1 MKLQAIAEDI
11 GYFGMISAVLIVI
24 VLIIRFSV
32 ERAIKD
38 DWSNRYLSE
47 LLNYFIIGITVV
59 VVAIPEGLP
68 LAVTLSLAY
77 SSK

>member
-1 MKLQAIAEDI
+1 MKLQALAEDI